1 MGLYTCVH
9 QPLADVI
16 MEGTP
21 EYKEFDV
28 YAYSELLL
36 GYAWMG
42 KVHQIFDQYPLEI
55 VDMIDEE
62 KQEIY
67 LLDFIDEP
75 EEAGM

>member
-16 MEGTP
+16 MEGAP

-36 GYAWMG
+36 GYVWMG
-42 KVHQIFDQYPLEI
+42 KVHHIFDQYPLEI